1 MFPKSCTKNEPQIYI
16 EAQRDMVRL
25 LELIKQTFIKDRIIW
40 EDSNIEKMFNKQKNL
55 DYTAQIVIKYAK
67 QYLICQGK
75 CPNHMLK
82 YNTIAAAFFAL
93 DDLETKYDHYSL
105 LIQDKEILTKKYHT
119 IIQNANHELYNAER
133 AAKAHQQELKENTEN
148 LYAANET
155 HKKLQAHKQEMEKD
169 LRLRHAG
176 PFEIARKQKEI
187 ITKIAIAKREINTI
201 QKKLDTA
208 KQTTMQ
214 INEKLQQARQN
225 LDIAKRKV
233 LEYKKEIEKKEIDA
247 KILSK
252 EITAKIGQ
260 TKEALNKA
268 ISIINNIYP

>member
-1 MFPKSCTKNEPQIYI
+1 M
-16 EAQRDMVRL
+16 
-25 LELIKQTFIKDRIIW
+25 
-40 EDSNIEKMFNKQKNL
+40 
-55 DYTAQIVIKYAK
+55 
-67 QYLICQGK
+67 
-75 CPNHMLK
+75 
-82 YNTIAAAFFAL
+82 
-93 DDLETKYDHYSL
+93 
-105 LIQDKEILTKKYHT
+105 
-119 IIQNANHELYNAER
+119 
-133 AAKAHQQELKENTEN
+133 
-148 LYAANET
+148 
-155 HKKLQAHKQEMEKD
+155 
-169 LRLRHAG
+169 
-176 PFEIARKQKEI
+176 EI

-233 LEYKKEIEKKEIDA
+233 LEYKKEIDA